1 MKNISYIITGL
12 IFGFFILLGSGLI
25 TGEMDII
32 PLILI
37 GVLFVVVLKL
47 LELIQGLHNKIDKLT
62 SELSAKEITKN
73 KLWKPKLRI
82 KDNFL
87 MSSNQVRLFYYLKYF
102 EHFKVATNVK
112 VTTPYK
118 KGFLSKTI
126 NI

>member
-1 MKNISYIITGL
+1 MKAGGNTFFMKNISYIITGL

-62 SELSAKEITKN
+62 SELTSKEITKN
-73 KLWKPKLRI
+73 KL
-82 KDNFL
+82 
-87 MSSNQVRLFYYLKYF
+87 
-102 EHFKVATNVK
+102 
-112 VTTPYK
+112 
-118 KGFLSKTI
+118 
-126 NI
+126 